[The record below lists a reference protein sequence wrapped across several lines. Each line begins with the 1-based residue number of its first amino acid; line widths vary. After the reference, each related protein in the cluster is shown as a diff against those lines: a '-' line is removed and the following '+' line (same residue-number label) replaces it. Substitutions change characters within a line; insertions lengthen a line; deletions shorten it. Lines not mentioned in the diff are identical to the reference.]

1 MNQMNN
7 SVFEAL
13 FRQAIIDDYNEEI
26 DSIPSKEKLIQT
38 ISFSPE
44 FELKMKKLFVYD
56 KRKDSLKKA
65 LNYSKRAAAV
75 LIIATTVFFGML
87 LFNPEVRAAVK
98 NTVVEWYEKFTSFI
112 FQNETSDI
120 NDKKEWRPE
129 YLPAGYRESSVDKL
143 GKTIK
148 IEYADTKGNIISFSY
163 RPGENATNVSVDNE
177 NHQIESRTINGHETY
192 IAKATDEEF
201 DNGVIWS
208 MRGYTFILWS
218 KLPVD
223 ELIQV
228 AQSTRQ

>member
-26 DSIPSKEKLIQT
+26 DSIPSKEKLMQT

-65 LNYSKRAAAV
+65 FNYSKRAAAI
-75 LIIATTVFFGML
+75 LFISITVFFGVL
-87 LFNPEVRAAVK
+87 LFSSEVRAVVK

-112 FQNETSDI
+112 FHNETYNI

-129 YLPAGYRESSVDKL
+129 YLPEGYRESSVDKL
-143 GKTIK
+143 GKAIK
-148 IEYADTKGNIISFSY
+148 IEYADPKGNIIFFSY

-177 NHQIESRTINGHETY
+177 NHQIESRTINGHEAY
-192 IAKATDEEF
+192 IAKATGEEF

-208 MRGYTFILWS
+208 MKVYTFILWS
-218 KLPVD
+218 KLPID
-223 ELIQV
+223 ELIKI
-228 AQSTRQ
+228 AESTS